1 MWKLLCGPHLA
12 KKADMLGTYATALAY
27 SFVLSV
33 IPLLVV
39 AFAVTDQLV
48 GSLNARTYHETLA
61 SVLPVESEQSIT
73 TIIVAVENSWHSDWA
88 KTVGLLFAIYTSF
101 NLMNQIVRTL
111 LFIFDDKRR
120 IYEWTWGVFIKTVS
134 LLAVWTFLLLSII
147 VSSIMTWV
155 VHKTAHF
162 WSVPWRV
169 TSDLVMIASLFAAV
183 FITYFLVPSKRPSL
197 RDVRDGAL
205 VASLGWIGCGL
216 VFGQVMPWVF
226 GANMVYKALG
236 SVVLILLWALSCAWS
251 FILGACWTVRFP
263 ARPKRAR

>member
-1 MWKLLCGPHLA
+1 MWKQLCGPHLV

-39 AFAVTDQLV
+39 AFALTHELV
-48 GSLNARTYHETLA
+48 GSINTKTYYETLR
-61 SVLPVESEQSIT
+61 SVLPAESDQSIT

-88 KTVGLLFAIYTSF
+88 KMVGLLFAIYTSF

-111 LFIFDDKRR
+111 LFIFDDSRR
-120 IYEWTWGVFIKTVS
+120 LYEWTWRVFIKTVS

-147 VSSIMTWV
+147 VSSIMTLV
-155 VHKTAHF
+155 VRESAHF

-169 TSDLVMIASLFAAV
+169 TSDLVMIASLFSAV
-183 FITYFLVPSKRPSL
+183 FITYFLVPSKRPKW

-205 VASLGWIGCGL
+205 VASLGWISCGL
-216 VFGQVMPWVF
+216 VFSQVLPHVF
-226 GANMVYKALG
+226 GANMVYRALG

-251 FILGACWTVRFP
+251 FIIGACWTVRFP
-263 ARPKRAR
+263 ARPRRAR